1 MNEQQS
7 KSLKPMPEQITYAN
21 VLFIG
26 AWAGILLMLITYFI
40 YVTGILSPHID
51 VTVITQNWDKGVDEF
66 LEITHSPHGWG
77 WLRLLNK
84 GDFINFIG
92 LVFIAVLT
100 IICYLFLVVGYK
112 KRNDWVYFFI
122 CLFEIAVLTLAASGI
137 LGTGGH

>member
-21 VLFIG
+21 LLFIG

-66 LEITHSPHGWG
+66 LEITHSPDGWG

>member
-1 MNEQQS
+1 MNEQQT
-7 KSLKPMPEQITYAN
+7 KSIKPMSEQITYAN
-21 VLFIG
+21 LLFIG

-92 LVFIAVLT
+92 LAFIAVLT

>member
-7 KSLKPMPEQITYAN
+7 KSLKPMSEQITYAN
-21 VLFIG
+21 LLFIG

-112 KRNDWVYFFI
+112 KRNDWVYFYI